1 MKYYLT
7 EENLIYIL
15 RQLKEKNNEVFV
27 SKERHNEDI
36 ADLVDVGTIGR
47 TNDLLTDTRN
57 NIVGA
62 INELHTELEDKATK
76 QQVETSVST
85 VQNHVNNMLS
95 GLRLVQMTQSEY
107 DVLAEKD
114 PSTLYI
120 IIG

>member
-27 SKERHNEDI
+27 SKEMHNEDI

-62 INELHTELEDKATK
+62 INELHTKLEDKATK
-76 QQVETSVST
+76 QQVEASVST

>member
-1 MKYYLT
+1 MKYYIT
-7 EENLIYIL
+7 DESLIYLL

-27 SKERHNEDI
+27 SKEMHNEDI

-62 INELHTELEDKATK
+62 INELHTELEGKATE
-76 QQVETSVST
+76 QYVDASAST

>member
-15 RQLKEKNNEVFV
+15 RQLKEKNDEIFV
-27 SKERHNEDI
+27 SKEIHNEDI
-36 ADLVDVGTIGR
+36 SDLVDVGTIGR
-47 TNDLLTDTRN
+47 SNDLLTDTRN

-62 INELHTELEDKATK
+62 INELHTEIEDKATK

>member
-1 MKYYLT
+1 MKYYIT
-7 EENLIYIL
+7 DENLIYIL
-15 RQLKEKNNEVFV
+15 RQLKEKNDEIFV
-27 SKERHNEDI
+27 SKEIHNEDI
-36 ADLVDVGTIGR
+36 AGLVDVGTIGR
-47 TNDLLTDTRN
+47 TNELLTDTRN

-62 INELHTELEDKATK
+62 INELHTELDDKATK
-76 QQVETSVST
+76 QQVEASASS

-95 GLRLVQMTQSEY
+95 GLRLVQMTQAEY

>member
-15 RQLKEKNNEVFV
+15 RQLKEKNDEIFV
-27 SKERHNEDI
+27 SKEIHNEDI
-36 ADLVDVGTIGR
+36 SDLVDVGTIGR

-76 QQVETSVST
+76 QQVEASVST

>member
-27 SKERHNEDI
+27 SKEMHNEDI

-95 GLRLVQMTQSEY
+95 GLRLVQMMQSEY

>member
-15 RQLKEKNNEVFV
+15 RQLKEKNNETFV
-27 SKERHNEDI
+27 SKEMHNEDI

-47 TNDLLTDTRN
+47 TSDLLTDTRN

-62 INELHTELEDKATK
+62 INELHTELEDKATE
-76 QQVETSVST
+76 QYVDASAST

-120 IIG
+120 IIC

>member
-27 SKERHNEDI
+27 SKEMHNEDI
-36 ADLVDVGTIGR
+36 SDLVDVGTIGR

-76 QQVETSVST
+76 QQVEASVST

>member
-15 RQLKEKNNEVFV
+15 RQLKEKNDEMFV
-27 SKERHNEDI
+27 SKEIHNEDI
-36 ADLVDVGTIGR
+36 SDLVDVGTIGR

-76 QQVETSVST
+76 QQVEASVST

-95 GLRLVQMTQSEY
+95 GLRLVQMMQSEY

>member
-15 RQLKEKNNEVFV
+15 RQLKEKNNETFV
-27 SKERHNEDI
+27 SKEMHNEDI

-47 TNDLLTDTRN
+47 TNDLLTDTRS

-62 INELHTELEDKATK
+62 INELHTELEDKATE
-76 QQVETSVST
+76 QYVDASAST

>member
-15 RQLKEKNNEVFV
+15 RQLKEKNDEIFV
-27 SKERHNEDI
+27 SKEMHNEDI

-76 QQVETSVST
+76 QQVEASVST

>member
-7 EENLIYIL
+7 EESLTYIL
-15 RQLKEKNNEVFV
+15 RQLKEKNDEIFV
-27 SKERHNEDI
+27 SKEIHNEDI
-36 ADLVDVGTIGR
+36 SDLVDVGTIGR

-76 QQVETSVST
+76 QQVEASVST

>member
-15 RQLKEKNNEVFV
+15 RQLKEKNDEIFV
-27 SKERHNEDI
+27 SKEMHNEDI

>member
-27 SKERHNEDI
+27 SKEMHNEDI

-47 TNDLLTDTRN
+47 TNDLLTDTRS

-62 INELHTELEDKATK
+62 INELHTELEDKATE
-76 QQVETSVST
+76 QYVDASAST

-95 GLRLVQMTQSEY
+95 GLRLVQITQSEY

>member
-27 SKERHNEDI
+27 SKEMHNEDI

-76 QQVETSVST
+76 QQVEASVST

>member
-15 RQLKEKNNEVFV
+15 RQLKEKNNETFV
-27 SKERHNEDI
+27 SKEMHNEDI

-62 INELHTELEDKATK
+62 INELHTELEDKATE
-76 QQVETSVST
+76 QYVDASAST